1 MTSQRDALSATAS
14 SVQTRLLGLLDG
26 MDYCL
31 DWKADADAW
40 SVRQI
45 IYHLLDTP
53 PGGLSGVLQGV
64 VDGTIKEYDLW
75 ADRDNLT
82 PERMEHE
89 LGQMQEDINRF
100 FAGLSDTLSKCTDE
114 DLLEKTV
121 TVHMVS
127 RGEDASRNGSE
138 LLERGF
144 GFHWE
149 DHLKQLQETR
159 ELLGFDA

>member
-1 MTSQRDALSATAS
+1 MTSQRDALSATAT
-14 SVQTRLLGLLDG
+14 SVQTRLLGLLEG

-82 PERMEHE
+82 PERMEHD
-89 LGQMQEDINRF
+89 LGQLQEDINRF
-100 FAGLSDTLSKCTDE
+100 FSGLSDTLGRSTDE

-121 TVHMVS
+121 TVHMMS

-159 ELLGFDA
+159 GLLGFDA

>member
-1 MTSQRDALSATAS
+1 MTSQRDALSATAT

-31 DWKADADAW
+31 DWKSEADAW

-53 PGGLSGVLQGV
+53 PGGLGGVLQGL
-64 VDGTIKEYDLW
+64 VDGTLKEYDLW

-89 LGQMQEDINRF
+89 LEQMQEDINRF
-100 FAGLSDTLSKCTDE
+100 FAGLSETMARCTDE

-121 TVHMVS
+121 TVHMKS
-127 RGEDASRNGSE
+127 RGEDASRNGSD